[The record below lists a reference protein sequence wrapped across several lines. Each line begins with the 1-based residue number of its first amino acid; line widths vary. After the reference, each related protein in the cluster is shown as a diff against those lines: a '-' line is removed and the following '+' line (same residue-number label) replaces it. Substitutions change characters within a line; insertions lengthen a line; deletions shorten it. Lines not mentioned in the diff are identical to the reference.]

1 MDGFTPSFVLQLL
14 IGVGSAG
21 AVYGAVRSDLNNM
34 ARSLTEDRRL
44 REEHA
49 REDDKTHHDI
59 RNELQQVRLDQAR
72 LDGKQTLATDLMD
85 AIRGKQ
91 Q

>member
-34 ARSLTEDRRL
+34 ARTLDEERRV
-44 REEHA
+44 RENQA
-49 REDDKTHHDI
+49 RDTDETHHDL
-59 RNELQQVRLDQAR
+59 RNAIQQVKIDQAR
-72 LDGKQTLATDLMD
+72 LDGKQTMASDILEAMKVS
-85 AIRGKQ
+85 RE
-91 Q
+91 